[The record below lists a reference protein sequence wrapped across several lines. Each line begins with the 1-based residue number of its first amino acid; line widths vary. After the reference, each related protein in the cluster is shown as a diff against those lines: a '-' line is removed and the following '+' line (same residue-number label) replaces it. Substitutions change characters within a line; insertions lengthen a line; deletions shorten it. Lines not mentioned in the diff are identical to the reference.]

1 MPTIADVYRALNA
14 LVEEKVVEKYA
25 VCGGTAALFYAETTF
40 TYDIDIFVLLP
51 QNSFLVDVGP
61 IYRWAEARGFEAKDE
76 YLMIYGVPVQILVAN
91 DGLETEAVNSA
102 NWLDYDGVLVP
113 VVAPEYLI
121 LMYFK
126 VASAKR
132 RGRAFDL
139 MEIESLDRNVLK
151 SLVER
156 FELGELW
163 RRNGGEIL

>member
-1 MPTIADVYRALNA
+1 MLTIVDVYRALNA

-40 TYDIDIFVLLP
+40 TYDIDIFVFLP
-51 QNSFLVDVGP
+51 QSSFLVDIGP
-61 IYRWAEARGFEAKDE
+61 IYRWAEKQGFEAKDE
-76 YLMIYGVPVQILVAN
+76 YLMIYGVPVQILVAGE
-91 DGLETEAVNSA
+91 GLEVEAVNNA

-121 LMYFK
+121 LMYLK
-126 VASAKR
+126 VASPKR

-139 MEIESLDRNVLK
+139 LEIELLDRDLLK
-151 SLVER
+151 DLIER
-156 FELGELW
+156 FDLGEVW